1 MQRMAVLAIVMMV
14 GAAVA
19 VFDLVSG
26 WMAPPGMVAI
36 VVGVGLFGVALAV
49 MGVAI
54 FSAWRERS
62 RITRA
67 SPDRA
72 AALSRGAMGL
82 RWSTLLAVAFA
93 VLLFANCSSSVNTG
107 DNHTQE
113 AARVDPAAFWLLAA
127 GLVLPLLL
135 ALALPAV
142 LAVVA
147 LASASSHPRRAHQL
161 GQAALVSSAVVP
173 VAAFATF
180 FPFGVVF
187 GISACDLG
195 NSIGACAAGL
205 GSVANVLSV
214 GSIAL
219 LIPYLVLISGGLA
232 RAPEAPTT

>member
-1 MQRMAVLAIVMMV
+1 MQRMAVLAIVMVV

-26 WMAPPGMVAI
+26 WMAPPGTVAI
-36 VVGVGLFGVALAV
+36 AAGVGLFGVALAI
-49 MGVAI
+49 MGAAI

-62 RITRA
+62 RIIRV

-72 AALSRGAMGL
+72 AALSRGSNGL
-82 RWSTLLAVAFA
+82 RWSTLATVAFA
-93 VLLFANCSSSVNTG
+93 VLLFANCSSLVTTG
-107 DNHTQE
+107 DNHAQE
-113 AARVDPAAFWLLAA
+113 AATVDPAAFWRLAA
-127 GLVLPLLL
+127 WLLLPLLL

-142 LAVVA
+142 LAVAAV
-147 LASASSHPRRAHQL
+147 ASASSRPRRAHQL
-161 GQAALVSSAVVP
+161 GQAALVSTAVIP

-232 RAPEAPTT
+232 RAPETPTT